1 MTTKQL
7 LRLILLTTF
16 ISSCH
21 SVPSSQPTQSKEVD
35 VEGTVT
41 GIVSNPD
48 VRVFVLCQVRSAI
61 WGGYDATVDL
71 ESAYTSDKK
80 ARSFRVK
87 GGRFSVTVSDRN
99 LSTSASRADVVRIGA
114 REDAFAK
121 GVPFFID
128 EVRFASPPDS
138 LSFRVWSNPA
148 MTIKNAAPRLQLAER
163 RSESGYS
170 TTVEIV
176 ISHPPIATQ
185 PDPRTITF
193 QENRLDGWILS
204 LVTTEHQGRC
214 LVSNEVELASLLT
227 K

>member
-1 MTTKQL
+1 MLTKAL
-7 LRLILLTTF
+7 SGLILLTIL

-21 SVPSSQPTQSKEVD
+21 SVPPAQQTQSKEVD
-35 VEGTVT
+35 VEGTVA

-87 GGRFSVTVSDRN
+87 GGRLSVTVSDSN
-99 LSTSASRADVVRIGA
+99 LSTSASRGDVVRIGA
-114 REDAFAK
+114 MEDAFAK

-148 MTIKNAAPRLQLAER
+148 MTIKNAAPRIQKGER
-163 RSESGYS
+163 GESGYT

-176 ISHPPIATQ
+176 DTHHPIATQ
-185 PDPRTITF
+185 AEPRFVTL

-204 LVTTEHQGRC
+204 LVTTERQGRC